1 MLAFVRMTFLVRRY
15 GDSRHEDEAKRN
27 PNGHCVDKTGS
38 PGRGF
43 PFCNVSRN
51 IYVKMENKNSGV
63 KLANSRKWMFCYF
76 YLVETKEKDKAI
88 ECHTRIK

>member
-1 MLAFVRMTFLVRRY
+1 MLAFVKMIFLVRRY

-43 PFCNVSRN
+43 PFCSIIDEGGILIWKILYQVI
-51 IYVKMENKNSGV
+51 IYIHVIMV
-63 KLANSRKWMFCYF
+63 H
-76 YLVETKEKDKAI
+76 I
-88 ECHTRIK
+88 